1 MSAAG
6 SATASAPRRRRHPLR
21 AAPVLPFLWLGLFF
35 LAPFALVA
43 KMALSE
49 AATAQPPYRPVFD
62 LWAGWERFVTDLS
75 ALSFANLS
83 TVLGDDLYIGSLWS
97 SLRLAG
103 VATLIL
109 LALGYP
115 AAIALARAPERWKP
129 LLLALVILPFWTSFL
144 IRVYAWIGIL
154 KPDGYLNG
162 LLMWL
167 GLIREPLQL
176 LDTDFALVLGLV
188 YAYLPFMILPLY
200 AAVERLDRSLIEA
213 ARDLG
218 AAPWKTFWLVT
229 LPLTLPGAVAG
240 ALLVFIPAVGEIVI
254 PDLLGGSG
262 TLMIGRT
269 LWSEFFSN
277 RDWPLAATLAILLL
291 LALLPPIL
299 LYRAIEARRWEGRA

>member
-1 MSAAG
+1 M
-6 SATASAPRRRRHPLR
+6 RRTLRQPLR

-35 LAPFALVA
+35 LAPFVLVA

-62 LWAGWERFVTDLS
+62 LAAGWQRFVEDVS
-75 ALSFANLS
+75 ALGFHNFG

-97 SLRLAG
+97 SLRLA
-103 VATLIL
+103 ATATIIL
-109 LALGYP
+109 LIIGYP
-115 AAIALARAPERWKP
+115 SAIALARASSRWKP

-154 KPDGYLNG
+154 KADGYLNNALIG
-162 LLMWL
+162 L
-167 GLIREPLQL
+167 GLIDTPLRL

-218 AAPWKTFWLVT
+218 APPWQTFWLVT
-229 LPLTLPGAVAG
+229 LPLTLPGAIAG
-240 ALLVFIPAVGEIVI
+240 ALLVFIPSVGEIVI
-254 PDLLGGSG
+254 PDLLGGSD

-277 RDWPLAATLAILLL
+277 RDWPLAATLAIMLL
-291 LALLPPIL
+291 LALMPPIL
-299 LYRAIEARRWEGRA
+299 LYRALEARRWETRR